1 VYAVDLFGSCL
12 AALGLGLWA
21 LPVLGAT
28 TTLGLLAFFNAALT
42 AALPGGGRVGGA
54 GGGGGGGGGVWARS
68 TPLKQQASRNDNAIF
83 FMAIPFELK
92 AADSRRPTVMP

>member
-1 VYAVDLFGSCL
+1 MANRLYAGASGQRGGRGGVVYAVDLFGSCL

-42 AALPGGGRVGGA
+42 AALPGGGPRGRGRGGA
-54 GGGGGGGGGVWARS
+54 I
-68 TPLKQQASRNDNAIF
+68 D
-83 FMAIPFELK
+83 
-92 AADSRRPTVMP
+92 